1 MSGAAI
7 QLRELAFRRPGGF
20 ALEIPALRVEPGAR
34 LACVGP
40 SGAGKSTFLELLA
53 GILTPASGS
62 LEVDGVELVGTSDA
76 ERRRLRL
83 TRMGLV
89 FQELELLEHLSVRD
103 NALLP
108 WLLVPTDGLD
118 ERRAELER
126 VAGELGIG
134 RLLDRRPRS
143 LSHGERQRVALC
155 RALVGAPR
163 LVLADEPTGNLD
175 AEATRRALELVLRE
189 VGELGATLIFVTHDR
204 DLLPSF
210 DDVLDVTRWT
220 GGAR

>member
-7 QLRELAFRRPGGF
+7 ELREVEFRRPGGF
-20 ALEIPALRVEPGAR
+20 ALEVPSLRVEPGAR

-53 GILTPASGS
+53 GILTPRSGS
-62 LEVDGVELVGTSDA
+62 LAVDGVELVGASDA
-76 ERRRLRL
+76 ERRRFRL

-108 WLLVPTDGLD
+108 WLLGPADGLAG
-118 ERRAELER
+118 RRAELER
-126 VAGELGIG
+126 VAAELGIG
-134 RLLDRRPRS
+134 PLLDRRPRA

-155 RALVGAPR
+155 RALIGAPR

-175 AEATRRALELVLRE
+175 AEATRRALDLVLRQA
-189 VGELGATLIFVTHDR
+189 GELGATLVFVTHDR

-210 DDVLDVTRWT
+210 DDVLDVTRWS
-220 GGAR
+220 ARAR